1 MKLLNEILSK
11 ALILIVRMYQV
22 TLRPVMGG
30 HCRFQPTCSDYAIAS
45 INKYGALKGSV
56 KSVYRI
62 MRCNPWGGCGCDP
75 P

>member
-62 MRCNPWGGCGCDP
+62 MRCNPWGGYGCDP